1 MYPARLISTLAGDG
15 EMDFLMFVPLLMFI
29 LISVGLG
36 AIPGALAKRKHR
48 SRALWWVAGAFGF
61 PIALVSILIFRDL
74 ELISDEQKAA
84 SRLKEK
90 LILVIVLVLWTAMMV
105 SRIQK
110 AVS

>member
-1 MYPARLISTLAGDG
+1 M
-15 EMDFLMFVPLLMFI
+15 
-29 LISVGLG
+29 
-36 AIPGALAKRKHR
+36 
-48 SRALWWVAGAFGF
+48 
-61 PIALVSILIFRDL
+61 FRDL

-90 LILVIVLVLWTAMMV
+90 IILVIILVLWTAMMV